1 MSYLWV
7 TVGSALGG
15 LLRFVIGRLT
25 ISFDLAIGFPIGT
38 VLINVIG
45 SFVIG
50 YFGTLTLHSGKYPV
64 SDNGRLFVMV
74 GICGGFTTFS
84 SFSLQTFDLMRSGS
98 WGKALANMVLSVVL
112 CVTAVAAGHRLAQ
125 HWVADIAV
133 AETDEEEYTG

>member
-15 LLRFVIGRLT
+15 LLRYAITRMTLSISSGVPYGT
-25 ISFDLAIGFPIGT
+25 I
-38 VLINVIG
+38 LINVLG

-50 YFGTLTLHSGKYPV
+50 YFGTLTLQSGKYPV

-84 SFSLQTFDLMRSGS
+84 SFSLQTFDLVRSGA
-98 WGKALANMVLSVVL
+98 WGKALANIVLSVVL
-112 CVTAVAAGHRLAQ
+112 CLTAVAVGHRLAQ
-125 HWVADIAV
+125 HSVPETAI
-133 AETDEEEYTG
+133 AETAEEEYTG